1 MFRGG
6 CSCCRNGEFLQGCL
20 NEICRKC
27 GHIGKAHVYKDYLF

>member
-6 CSCCRNGEFLQGCL
+6 CSCCRKGQFFQTYL

-27 GHIGKAHVYKDYLF
+27 GHIGKDHIYKDFA